1 MMSNAG
7 IQPVESVADR
17 YRDEGLYQ
25 KYSPNH
31 EASYSGILSCI
42 FHFLMVFLIPLLATV
57 FEDPP
62 RNEVAMDIVAV
73 VDPDNQ
79 LSAGEG
85 ASDPSDSD
93 VANAEEIGGAPEE
106 SLLDLPDVTEL
117 TEIEQPKVRDSISKV
132 DAETAEYLADAGFT
146 AREAASK
153 AASAKKSLSENI
165 GSQPSGGASGSGRA
179 ARAAR
184 WVLTL
189 TYSSAQHELQVLGG
203 LGAELAFP
211 LQGDQW
217 QYFSNLAGEPQGKV
231 RTLNGESRIYW
242 IFENSFQHV
251 ARHLGVKNATMM
263 AAFLPV
269 ALEDKMVRLEKQEN
283 GAREEDIRQTVFK
296 AVQRGGKWDVIVSQ
310 QILHD

>member
-1 MMSNAG
+1 MMETAD
-7 IQPVESVADR
+7 QPHESVADR
-17 YRDEGLYQ
+17 YREEGMYQ

-31 EASYSGILSCI
+31 EASYSGLLSCI
-42 FHFLMVFLIPLLATV
+42 FHFLMFFLIPLLATA
-57 FEDPP
+57 FENPP
-62 RNEVAMDIVAV
+62 PAEVAMDIIAV

-85 ASDPSDSD
+85 ASDPTDSD
-93 VANAEEIGGAPEE
+93 VANAEEIGGTPEE
-106 SLLDLPDVTEL
+106 SPIDLPDVTEL
-117 TEIEQPKVRDSISKV
+117 TEIEQPKVRDTIAEI
-132 DAETAEYLADAGFT
+132 DAETAEYLAEAGFT
-146 AREAASK
+146 AKEAASR
-153 AASAKKSLSENI
+153 AASAKQALSDNI

-189 TYSSAQHELQVLGG
+189 TYSSAQQELQVLGG

-217 QYFSNLAGEPQGKV
+217 QYFTNLASGPKGEV
-231 RTLNGESRIYW
+231 RTLAGESRIYW

-269 ALEDKMVRLEKQEN
+269 ELEQRMVRLEQQEN
-283 GAREEDIRQTVFK
+283 GAKEEDIRQTVFK
-296 AVQRGGKWDVIVSQ
+296 ATQRGGKWDVIVSK
-310 QILHD
+310 QILYK